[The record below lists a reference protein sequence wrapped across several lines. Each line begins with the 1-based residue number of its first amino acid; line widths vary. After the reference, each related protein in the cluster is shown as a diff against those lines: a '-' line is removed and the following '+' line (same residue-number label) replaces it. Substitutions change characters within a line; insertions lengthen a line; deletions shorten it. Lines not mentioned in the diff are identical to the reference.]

1 MAVATAPALTVG
13 KIRGLQEISTDRG
26 IFTMTAMDQRGS
38 LAELMA
44 PGKADSVSYEALKA
58 VKLELAA
65 TFGPISSA
73 VLLDPL
79 YGAAEAIAYGALPG
93 STGLLVAWEESGYTA
108 DGSGRLT
115 RVERGW
121 NVEKIKRMGAS
132 AVKLLVYYHPD
143 EAHSATHQREIVRQV
158 VADCRT
164 YDIPSVVEAVSYGI
178 NGMKTGTAEFAASK
192 PDLVIRT
199 ARDLCPLGF
208 DVFKAEF
215 PADLN
220 FEHDE
225 RKMAGWCRQVDAACP
240 QPWVILSA
248 GVDIELFRKQVE
260 IACQNGASGFLAG
273 RAIWK
278 DGVRITDAQ
287 QRQHWL
293 QTEGV
298 ANLKSCIALAERYA
312 TPWTKKIGR
321 SLPELAGVKEGWLER
336 YASA

>member
-1 MAVATAPALTVG
+1 MAVAAAPALTVG
-13 KIRGLQEISTDRG
+13 KIRGLQQISTERG

-44 PGKADSVSYEALKA
+44 PGKADSVRYAQLKS

-65 TFGPISSA
+65 TFGPLSSA

-93 STGLLVAWEESGYTA
+93 RTGLLVAWEESGYTS

-115 RVERGW
+115 RVEQGW
-121 NVEKIKRMGAS
+121 SVEKIKLMGAS

-143 EAHSATHQREIVRQV
+143 EPQSREHQQAIVRQV
-158 VADCRT
+158 VAECRT
-164 YDIPSVVEAVSYGI
+164 FDIPAVVEAVSYGI
-178 NGMKTGTAEFAASK
+178 NGMRAGTAEFAAAK

-220 FEHDE
+220 YAHDE
-225 RKMAGWCRQVDAACP
+225 GQMADWCRQIDAACP
-240 QPWVILSA
+240 QPRVILSA
-248 GVDIELFRKQVE
+248 GVDITLFRKQVE
-260 IACQNGASGFLAG
+260 VACKNGASGFLAG

-278 DGVRITDAQ
+278 DGVRIADAQ
-287 QRQHWL
+287 QRQRWL
-293 QTEGV
+293 LTEGT
-298 ANLKSCIALAERYA
+298 ANLRSCIDLAEQFA
-312 TPWTKKIGR
+312 TPWMAKVGQ

-336 YASA
+336 YAEA

>member
-1 MAVATAPALTVG
+1 MVAAPALTVG
-13 KIRGLQEISTDRG
+13 KIRGLQQISTERG

-44 PGKADSVSYEALKA
+44 PGKAADVTYEQMKSI
-58 VKLELAA
+58 KLELAA
-65 TFGPISSA
+65 TFGPRSSA

-93 STGLLVAWEESGYTA
+93 STGMLVAWEESGYAA

-115 RVERGW
+115 RIERGW
-121 NVEKIKRMGAS
+121 NVEKIKLMGAS

-143 EAHSATHQREIVRQV
+143 EAQSSAHQQDIVRQV

-164 YDIPSVVEAVSYGI
+164 FDLPAVVEAVSYGI
-178 NGMKTGTAEFAASK
+178 NGMKAGTPEFAALK

-220 FEHDE
+220 FEHDDA
-225 RKMAGWCRQVDAACP
+225 KMADWCRQIDAACP

-248 GVDIELFRKQVE
+248 GVDIALFRKQVE
-260 IACQNGASGFLAG
+260 IACRNGASGFLAG

-278 DGVRITDAQ
+278 DGVRISDAQ
-287 QRQHWL
+287 QRQRWL

-298 ANLKSCIALAERYA
+298 ANLQSCIAIAEQHA
-312 TPWTKKIGR
+312 TPWTTKVGR
-321 SLPELAGVKEGWLER
+321 SLPEMAGVREGWLER

>member
-1 MAVATAPALTVG
+1 MAVAAPPALSVG
-13 KIRGLQEISTDRG
+13 KIRGLQQISTGGG

-44 PGKADSVSYEALKA
+44 PGKAASVSYDQLKQ

-65 TFGPISSA
+65 TFGPLSSA

-115 RVERGW
+115 RVEQGW
-121 NVEKIKRMGAS
+121 SVEKIKLMGAS

-143 EAHSATHQREIVRQV
+143 EAHSAAHQRDIVRQV
-158 VADCRT
+158 VAECRT

-178 NGMKTGTAEFAASK
+178 NGMKTGTAEFAAVK

-199 ARDLCPLGF
+199 AQELCPLGF

-215 PADLN
+215 PADLT
-220 FEHDE
+220 FERDE
-225 RKMAGWCRQVDAACP
+225 GKMAAWCRQIDAACP
-240 QPWVILSA
+240 VPWVILSA
-248 GVDIELFRKQVE
+248 GVDITLFRKQVE
-260 IACQNGASGFLAG
+260 IACKNGASGFLAG

-278 DGVRITDAQ
+278 DGVRITDTAE
-287 QRQHWL
+287 RAEWL
-293 QTEGV
+293 RTEG
-298 ANLKSCIALAERYA
+298 ADNLRSCIALAEQHA
-312 TPWTKKIGR
+312 TPWPKKVGR
-321 SLPELAGVKEGWLER
+321 PLAELAGVTEGWLGR
-336 YASA
+336 YAPA

>member
-13 KIRGLQEISTDRG
+13 KIRGLQQISTAQG

-44 PGKADSVSYEALKA
+44 PGRADSVGYEQLKG

-65 TFGPISSA
+65 TFGPHSSA

-121 NVEKIKRMGAS
+121 SVEKIKLMGAS

-143 EAHSATHQREIVRQV
+143 EASSAAHQQAIVAQV
-158 VADCRT
+158 VADCRKF
-164 YDIPSVVEAVSYGI
+164 DLPAVVEAVSYGI
-178 NGMKTGTAEFAASK
+178 NGMKTGTPEFAAAK

-199 ARDLCPLGF
+199 AQALCPLGF

-220 FEHDE
+220 FSHDE
-225 RKMAGWCRQVDAACP
+225 GQLADWCRQIDAACP

-248 GVDIELFRKQVE
+248 GVDITLFRKQVE
-260 IACQNGASGFLAG
+260 IACKNGASGFLAG

-278 DGVRITDAQ
+278 DGVRITDRQ
-287 QRQHWL
+287 QRQRWL
-293 QTEGV
+293 QTEGI
-298 ANLKSCIALAERYA
+298 ANLRSCIELAEQYA
-312 TPWTKKIGR
+312 TPWTKKVGR
-321 SLPELAGVKEGWLER
+321 SLPEMAGVGEGWLER
-336 YASA
+336 YAPA

>member
-1 MAVATAPALTVG
+1 MAVAAAPALTVG
-13 KIRGLQEISTDRG
+13 KIRGLQQISTERG

-44 PGKADSVSYEALKA
+44 PGHADAVRYEQLKA

-65 TFGPISSA
+65 TFGTLSSA

-93 STGLLVAWEESGYTA
+93 RTGLLVAWEESGYTS

-115 RVERGW
+115 RVEHGW
-121 NVEKIKRMGAS
+121 SVEKIKLMGAS

-143 EAHSATHQREIVRQV
+143 ELQSREHQQAIVKQV
-158 VADCRT
+158 VAECRK
-164 YDIPSVVEAVSYGI
+164 YDIPAVVEAVSYGI
-178 NGMKTGTAEFAASK
+178 DGMRAGSAEFAAVK

-220 FEHDE
+220 YTHDE
-225 RKMAGWCRQVDAACP
+225 GQMAEWCRQIDAACP

-248 GVDIELFRKQVE
+248 GVDITLFRKQVE
-260 IACQNGASGFLAG
+260 IACKNGASGFLAG

-278 DGVRITDAQ
+278 DGVRIADAQ
-287 QRQHWL
+287 ERQHWL
-293 QTEGV
+293 RSEGT
-298 ANLKSCIALAERYA
+298 ANLRSCIDLAEQFA
-312 TPWTKKIGR
+312 TPWTAKVGQ
-321 SLPELAGVKEGWLER
+321 SLPELAGVREGWLER
-336 YASA
+336 YAEA